1 MDIMNKIKKDFKIY
15 LKILSFLTVGVLF
28 VSIYIYHITNTD
40 LPQRDAL
47 KNMAI
52 TQVTEF
58 TKNNSNNIDC
68 INHTLIRLK
77 SCEIGDFKCRVI
89 NKIFLQNCLINTKKS
104 LNICNEIINQP
115 KNENVITSRWV
126 VNTCANHREIHNI
139 VCSNTL
145 DSVEQFC
152 KITENKR

>member
-1 MDIMNKIKKDFKIY
+1 MNNVKKDFKIY
-15 LKILSFLTVGVLF
+15 LTILSFLTVVVLV
-28 VSIYIYHITNTD
+28 VSIYIYRITNTD
-40 LPQRDAL
+40 LPEREVL
-47 KNMAI
+47 KNIAVK
-52 TQVTEF
+52 QVMEF

-68 INHTLIRLK
+68 INHTLDSLK
-77 SCEIGDFKCRVI
+77 SCEIGNFKCRVI

-104 LNICNEIINQP
+104 LNICNEILDQP

-126 VNTCANHREIHNI
+126 VNTCANHKEIHNI

-152 KITENKR
+152 KISENKR